1 MRLCGPSAAA
11 RSGRRA
17 VDTSHA
23 ATASCRLRSHC
34 QHSAPGW
41 LPVKLSVAGCQV
53 IDCTEGAWLL
63 PVYLYLAHAPPVS
76 LDRSSSPIQD
86 AFPGADRRRVARGV
100 ATCTTPR
107 ECARTL
113 PARLAGAVLVPAP
126 GTIPRTRRQPP
137 PHTAICA
144 AWSAACLGSVLRR
157 GGRRCVPRISSPS
170 SSTHL
175 TRSSEACVDCA
186 PGVTQHTPRTCRSRG
201 ERPGRVAPLLTAEE
215 SQGSVPHAAAEHGG
229 VSDGRT
235 RGQWV
240 GQLATAGGARTAPRG
255 RSRRWPARP
264 WRPGAGDARQDC
276 PRLPSPTPPAW
287 QGRSGAARQ

>member
-11 RSGRRA
+11 GSGRRA
-17 VDTSHA
+17 ADTGHA
-23 ATASCRLRSHC
+23 ATASCRLPSSC
-34 QHSAPGW
+34 PHSASGW

-53 IDCTEGAWLL
+53 IDCTEGAWRL
-63 PVYLYLAHAPPVS
+63 PVYLYLAHAPSVS
-76 LDRSSSPIQD
+76 LDRSSSPIRD
-86 AFPGADRRRVARGV
+86 AFPGADRRRVASGV
-100 ATCTTPR
+100 AICTTPR

-113 PARLAGAVLVPAP
+113 PARLTGAVLVPAP

-137 PHTAICA
+137 PHTSTRA

-157 GGRRCVPRISSPS
+157 GGRSLRRQAARTFAVSHWP
-170 SSTHL
+170 
-175 TRSSEACVDCA
+175 RSSEACVDCA

-215 SQGSVPHAAAEHGG
+215 SQGSVPHGAAEHGREEKTQG
-229 VSDGRT
+229 ASDGRT

-255 RSRRWPARP
+255 R
-264 WRPGAGDARQDC
+264 
-276 PRLPSPTPPAW
+276 
-287 QGRSGAARQ
+287 